1 MLIILTAIILGIL
14 TVHAMTTGNVAATVF
29 FCFCLHWIRDCFVVV
44 GEGEEDGD

>member
-14 TVHAMTTGNVAATVF
+14 AVHAMTHGDVAATVF

-44 GEGEEDGD
+44 GEGEKDGN

>member
-14 TVHAMTTGNVAATVF
+14 TVHAMTNGDVAATVF

-44 GEGEEDGD
+44 GEGEEDGN